1 MRSSQRESILTV
13 YYHNPRPEQLDR
25 LLKHYVSKGYR
36 FVSVEELYSILTEK
50 KEINGKLGFIS
61 LDDGWQSNI
70 KLLPVIE
77 KYNAHICIFV
87 ATEPLVS
94 GNYWWEYITKQR
106 GRKGMIEFK
115 TLPFKAFYQ
124 ELEAAKKE
132 IHLERSSM
140 TTEELKEIAKHPLV
154 SIQSHTVNHPILTSV
169 PDDVLKKELVQSK
182 QILEEL
188 CGTKMIAFSYP
199 NGSLSDREVNETKTN
214 YKIAFTVEQR
224 HITLKDNIYLLP
236 RIALD
241 GGFYRDL
248 LKINGIWPFIKR
260 LGKWIKLN

>member
-1 MRSSQRESILTV
+1 M
-13 YYHNPRPEQLDR
+13 
-25 LLKHYVSKGYR
+25 SKGFR
-36 FVSVEELYSILTEK
+36 FISVEELYSILTER
-50 KEINGKLGFIS
+50 KEIKEKLGFIS

-77 KYNAHICIFV
+77 KYNAPICIFV

-106 GRKGMIEFK
+106 GRKGMIKFKSLPYNEFNR
-115 TLPFKAFYQ
+115 

-132 IHLERSSM
+132 VHLERSSM

-188 CGTKMIAFSYP
+188 CGTKMFAFSYP
-199 NGSLSDREVNETKTN
+199 NGSLSEREVNATKTV
-214 YKIAFTVEQR
+214 YQLAFTTEMR
-224 HITLKDNIYLLP
+224 NISIKDDLHLLP
-236 RIALD
+236 RVALTGD
-241 GGFYRDL
+241 FYRDL
-248 LKINGIWPFIKR
+248 LKVNGIWPIIKR
-260 LGKWIKLN
+260 IAGWVK